1 MYLNANSNMEKMLEP
16 VNLAV
21 KKLKVIQNIERIEK
35 ELETA
40 ERELE
45 KIEGFIE
52 NAEDNLYAETDNFNA
67 TFSGYGRIYLNDG
80 DDDLYKLGE
89 IGPIFSVKEFISKY
103 IHLMTSDREAEQ
115 MEIKISL
122 NDDLLTFTLN
132 DKEEKEECDYECDE

>member
-1 MYLNANSNMEKMLEP
+1 MYLNANTNMEKMLEP

-35 ELETA
+35 ELESA
-40 ERELE
+40 EKELE

-52 NAEDNLYAETDNFNA
+52 NAEDNLYAETDNFNV
-67 TFSGYGRIYLNDG
+67 TFSGYGRLYASQ
-80 DDDLYKLGE
+80 DDDGLYKLGE
-89 IGPIFSVKEFISKY
+89 IGPIYSVKEFVSKY

-122 NDDLLTFTLN
+122 DDDSLTFTIN
-132 DKEEKEECDYECDE
+132 DKEAKEEYGYECDE

>member
-52 NAEDNLYAETDNFNA
+52 NAEDNLYAETDNFNV
-67 TFSGYGRIYLNDG
+67 TFSGYERALQLRRYR
-80 DDDLYKLGE
+80 
-89 IGPIFSVKEFISKY
+89 
-103 IHLMTSDREAEQ
+103 M
-115 MEIKISL
+115 
-122 NDDLLTFTLN
+122 
-132 DKEEKEECDYECDE
+132 

>member
-21 KKLKVIQNIERIEK
+21 KKLKIIQNIERIEK
-35 ELETA
+35 ELVTA
-40 ERELE
+40 ERELK

-52 NAEDNLYAETDNFNA
+52 KAEDNLYAEKDNFNV

-80 DDDLYKLGE
+80 DSDLYKLGE
-89 IGPIFSVKEFISKY
+89 IGPIFSVKEFVSKY

-122 NDDLLTFTLN
+122 NDDSLTFTLD
-132 DKEEKEECDYECDE
+132 DKEEKEEYGYECDE